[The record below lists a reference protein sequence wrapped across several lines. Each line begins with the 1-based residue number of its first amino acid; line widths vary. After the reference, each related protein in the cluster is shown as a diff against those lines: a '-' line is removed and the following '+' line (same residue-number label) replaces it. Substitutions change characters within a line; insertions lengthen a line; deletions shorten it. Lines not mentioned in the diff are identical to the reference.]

1 MELGTA
7 DKSSIYIATCE
18 PCYPTGAM
26 KCSLLERP
34 HKLLTQHW
42 SPARMI
48 ALRRLCLQW
57 PFSLYCTLFSHH
69 DHKRLYNF
77 LADQTS
83 CQVLALSMQM
93 TKAQNVLRVATG
105 WLLVTVFILRTLYR
119 MCLLKKSVSYWI
131 GNEGYGVC
139 MQKAI
144 I

>member
-7 DKSSIYIATCE
+7 DKSSIYSNLRT
-18 PCYPTGAM
+18 
-26 KCSLLERP
+26 LLSYRGHEM
-34 HKLLTQHW
+34 LTSRAPSQALD
-42 SPARMI
+42 SALVASKMI

-57 PFSLYCTLFSHH
+57 PFSLYCTLFSHL

-119 MCLLKKSVSYWI
+119 ICLLKKSVSYWI